1 MIRCCSMIAMLLLS
15 ASLMTMPIQ
24 ASDLEMADMNGREV
38 IIHEPVE
45 NVITAGYCLL
55 PCIISALDEEEKI
68 IATSGAIL
76 GGAND
81 TIATIINPK
90 LKELPNLGSATF
102 PVTLNVEA
110 TAALSPDL
118 ILLEKDCA
126 GQGDSSVAYEKLID
140 TLSLLNDEFPTVSLY
155 NQACSSSPDITLL
168 YKEIELV
175 GKIFDKQERAAE
187 IIATLDEEVNL
198 VRNRTRNISQ
208 EEKPR
213 ILFMALQG
221 GLDSSKGAVGSI
233 LPDYDCGTLYPN
245 ITQINNAYTGKSRS
259 LMSAEQLLA
268 IDPDVIIIVCSRA
281 GFESSK
287 IYSEEYYNGIQDIK
301 AIRENKVYSTGM
313 FEFWR
318 NLAGL
323 EIPIELLIEAKA
335 AYPDRFAD
343 VSVDETL
350 TAHCRNLYGL
360 NDSQIQE
367 LKEMMGLD
375 WMDKSGF

>member
-1 MIRCCSMIAMLLLS
+1 MTRYCSMAALLLLIS
-15 ASLMTMPIQ
+15 SLMAMPVL
-24 ASDLEMADMNGREV
+24 ASDLKMEDMNGRAV
-38 IIHEPVE
+38 TINKPVE

-55 PCIISALDEEEKI
+55 PCIISALGEDEKI

-76 GGAND
+76 GGANE

-90 LKELPNLGSATF
+90 LKDLPNLGSAAF

-110 TAALSPDL
+110 AAALSPDL

-126 GQGDSSVAYEKLID
+126 GQGDSSVAYDKLID
-140 TLSLLNDEFPTVSLY
+140 TLNLLNDEFPTVSMN

-168 YKEIELV
+168 YKEIELC
-175 GKIFDKQERAAE
+175 GEIFDKQQRAAE
-187 IIATLDEEVNL
+187 IIAILDEEVNM
-198 VRNRTRNISQ
+198 VRNRTRNIS
-208 EEKPR
+208 EEDKPKV
-213 ILFMALQG
+213 LFMALQG

-245 ITQINNAYTGKSRS
+245 ITQISNAYTGKSRS

-268 IDPDVIIIVCSRA
+268 IDPEVIIIVCSRA

-287 IYSEEYYNGIQDIK
+287 IYNEEYYKGIQEIK
-301 AIRENKVYSTGM
+301 AVREKKVYSTGM
-313 FEFWR
+313 LEFWR
-318 NLAGL
+318 NLACL
-323 EIPIELLIEAKA
+323 EIPIELLIEAKS

-343 VSVDETL
+343 VSVDQML
-350 TAHCRNLYGL
+350 TDHCKKLYGL
-360 NDSQIQE
+360 DDRQIQD
-367 LKEMMGLD
+367 LKETMGLD